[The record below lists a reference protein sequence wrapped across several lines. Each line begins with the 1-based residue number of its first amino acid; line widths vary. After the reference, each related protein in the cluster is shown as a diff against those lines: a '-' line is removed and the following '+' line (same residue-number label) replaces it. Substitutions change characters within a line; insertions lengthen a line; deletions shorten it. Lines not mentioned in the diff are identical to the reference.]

1 LYVLDEPT
9 IGLHPRDNE
18 ALLNTLIALRDK
30 GNSLLVVE
38 HDEET
43 MRRAD
48 TIIDLGPG
56 AGRFG
61 GEVTAMGTVKE
72 ILKNKASVT
81 GKSLREVMKHPLRGE
96 RRALPKKTAKDGW
109 LKLEGA
115 SANNL
120 HSVDVSIPLGR
131 LTILTGVSG
140 SGKSSLMRA
149 SLHPAVKE
157 ALAKP
162 SKSQI
167 SNPKSQIKPWKRLSG
182 AEHITAVYEVDQSPI
197 GKTSRSCP
205 ATYVG
210 ILDDIRKL
218 FAQLPMA
225 RARGFEAGRFSFNTE
240 GGRCETCQGNGEIK
254 VEMNFLPTT
263 RVHCEMCN
271 GMRFNAATLEIEYN
285 GKNIGQV
292 LRMSITEAAEFFA
305 SVPRLQRPLQLL
317 ADTGLGYLQ
326 LGQPSPT
333 LSGGEAQRL
342 KLVTE
347 LNAGQGR
354 SITEKM
360 KGLKTLKRN
369 LYLIEEP
376 TIGLHHADVR
386 RLIDVLHRLVDEGH
400 TVVVIEH
407 ELNVIAEADYLIDIG
422 PEAGDRGGEVVA
434 TGTPEEVAKSTKSRT
449 GPFLK
454 AMLG

>member
-1 LYVLDEPT
+1 
-9 IGLHPRDNE
+9 
-18 ALLNTLIALRDK
+18 
-30 GNSLLVVE
+30 
-38 HDEET
+38 
-43 MRRAD
+43 M
-48 TIIDLGPG
+48 
-56 AGRFG
+56 
-61 GEVTAMGTVKE
+61 
-72 ILKNKASVT
+72 
-81 GKSLREVMKHPLRGE
+81 
-96 RRALPKKTAKDGW
+96 
-109 LKLEGA
+109 
-115 SANNL
+115 
-120 HSVDVSIPLGR
+120 
-131 LTILTGVSG
+131 
-140 SGKSSLMRA
+140 
-149 SLHPAVKE
+149 
-157 ALAKP
+157 
-162 SKSQI
+162 
-167 SNPKSQIKPWKRLSG
+167 PWKRLTG

-210 ILDDIRKL
+210 ILDEIRKL
-218 FAQLPMA
+218 FAQIPLA
-225 RARGFEAGRFSFNTE
+225 RARGFDAGRFSFNTE

-263 RVHCEMCN
+263 RVHCEICN

-292 LRMSITEAAEFFA
+292 LRMSITEAADFFA
-305 SVPRLQRPLQLL
+305 GVPRLQRPLQLL

-354 SITEKM
+354 SITERM

-386 RLIDVLHRLVDEGH
+386 RLIDVLHRLVEEGH
-400 TVVVIEH
+400 SVVVIEH

-422 PEAGDRGGEVVA
+422 PEAGERGGEVVA

-454 AMLG
+454 AMLK